1 MRRSSIGCCTIAGV
15 ILIVLKLCGQL
26 DSVSWFI
33 ILLPWT
39 FDILLTAIA
48 AFYFKR
54 KLAKIRVESEELY
67 DGFMEGFTKGESL
80 FDSEF
85 LQEGLD
91 KQDEQ

>member
-1 MRRSSIGCCTIAGV
+1 MRRSNIGYCTIAGA

-39 FDILLTAIA
+39 FNILLTAIA

-54 KLAKIRVESEELY
+54 KLAKVQIESEELY
-67 DGFMEGFTKGESL
+67 NGFMEGFTKGESL
-80 FDSEF
+80 FDSES
-85 LQEGLD
+85 LLEGMD